1 MGGRSSKGSAGSAQ
15 HAQGLD
21 SEDTANLLL
30 KKGREGAKIIF
41 KSTNYYT
48 SKNQFKGSVVEHV
61 LKMGLCPSTPQ
72 NKGIIKKSYAEI
84 QE

>member
-1 MGGRSSKGSAGSAQ
+1 MGGRSSKGSAGSAR

-21 SEDTANLLL
+21 SEDTVNLWL

-48 SKNQFKGSVVEHV
+48 FKNQFKGSVVDHV
-61 LKMGLCPSTPQ
+61 LKMGLCPSTHQ
-72 NKGIIKKSYAEI
+72 NKDIIKKLFAEI